1 MGNNISRILKDHF
14 LASEVGMKNKTYF
27 EKGRVRR
34 STDMVTGGT
43 YMKLYSKKKRK
54 VFKSVG
60 SIANWNGVEKTFFK
74 RVRCIINNLR
84 CTMTQGTP

>member
-14 LASEVGMKNKTYF
+14 LASEEEMKNKTYF

-43 YMKLYSKKKRK
+43 YMKLYSKKKKEKYSRALAPLQTGMGWK
-54 VFKSVG
+54 KHFLNES
-60 SIANWNGVEKTFFK
+60 GV
-74 RVRCIINNLR
+74 
-84 CTMTQGTP
+84 

>member
-14 LASEVGMKNKTYF
+14 LASEEEMKNKTYF

-43 YMKLYSKKKRK
+43 YMKLYSKKKK
-54 VFKSVG
+54 KSIQERWLHCKLEWG
-60 SIANWNGVEKTFFK
+60 GKNIF
-74 RVRCIINNLR
+74 
-84 CTMTQGTP
+84 